1 MANPVY
7 GQNKFDD
14 TLSSAK
20 YVDHKQAYY
29 SWVWD
34 NLNLRQAADST
45 DAKTDTG
52 WTLVDGEIAES
63 LWDGD
68 GAAASMVLPS
78 ATKGVLSVF
87 RFSAAADGTA
97 SITFTTT
104 SGDFFEKGTIT
115 VPVIDLGNKST
126 GSHRPV
132 YLQRW
137 TESVATGAGAIVAVT
152 AAHNTFAI
160 AATGT
165 NNQTNI
171 GAELAFFCEEKG
183 FWKFGFLG
191 SELGSGAINA
201 TFATSTA

>member
-1 MANPVY
+1 MANPLY

-63 LWDGD
+63 LWDGA

-97 SITFTTT
+97 SITFTTA

-115 VPVIDLGNKST
+115 VPVIDLGDKST

-137 TESVATGAGAIVAVT
+137 AESVATGGGAIVTVT
-152 AAHNTFAI
+152 AAHNTLAI

-201 TFATSTA
+201 TFATSTV

>member
-1 MANPVY
+1 MANPLY

-63 LWDGD
+63 LWDGA

-87 RFSAAADGTA
+87 RFSETADGTA
-97 SITFTTT
+97 SITFTTA

-115 VPVIDLGNKST
+115 VPVIDLGDKST

-137 TESVATGAGAIVAVT
+137 AESVATGAGAIVTVT
-152 AAHNTFAI
+152 AAHNTLTI

-201 TFATSTA
+201 TFATSTV

>member
-1 MANPVY
+1 MANPLY

-87 RFSAAADGTA
+87 RFSAQADGTA
-97 SITFTTT
+97 SITFTTA

-165 NNQTNI
+165 NNQTII
-171 GAELAFFCEEKG
+171 GA
-183 FWKFGFLG
+183 
-191 SELGSGAINA
+191 
-201 TFATSTA
+201 